1 MKLFPAIDLLDGKAV
16 RLEEGKRDRAT
27 IFHDDPVQLVAQLAH
42 DGADRLHVV
51 DLNGAFGEP
60 RQADLVRAIVAASP
74 IPVEVGGGI
83 RDRAAF
89 EEVLAMG
96 AAFVVL
102 GTAAVKSPALVE
114 ELCRAYPGTVI
125 VAVDARD
132 GIVAV
137 DGWTASSN
145 ISAVD
150 LGLRAASWGAAALLY
165 TDIARDGLRHGPNVA
180 ATSQLAHALSNVTQA
195 SFLEASASGEVR
207 VLEVSGASGVEA
219 NASGVRAH
227 EGVVGDGGS
236 ALGATG
242 ADAGRSAIG
251 AADGRGAIGAA
262 GAGDGRGAVD
272 GRGAIGT
279 AGAADGRGAIEV
291 IASGGVGE
299 LDDIARLRDANIY
312 AVVVGRAI
320 YDKRFTVADA
330 ARVAHAIAHGI
341 PRGPVR

>member
-1 MKLFPAIDLLDGKAV
+1 MKLFPAIDLLDGNAV

-27 IFHDDPVQLVAQLAH
+27 IFHDDPVRLVAQLAH

-51 DLNGAFGEP
+51 DLNGAFGES
-60 RQADLVRAIVAASP
+60 RQAELVRAIVAASP

-114 ELCRAYPGTVI
+114 ELCRAHPHKVI

-132 GIVAV
+132 GIVSI
-137 DGWTASSN
+137 DGWTASGN
-145 ISAVD
+145 VTALELGTRASA
-150 LGLRAASWGAAALLY
+150 WGAAALLY

-180 ATSQLAHALSNVTQA
+180 ATSQLAHAL
-195 SFLEASASGEVR
+195 
-207 VLEVSGASGVEA
+207 
-219 NASGVRAH
+219 
-227 EGVVGDGGS
+227 
-236 ALGATG
+236 
-242 ADAGRSAIG
+242 AGF
-251 AADGRGAIGAA
+251 
-262 GAGDGRGAVD
+262 VD
-272 GRGAIGT
+272 GRSEP
-279 AGAADGRGAIEV
+279 IEV

-299 LDDIARLRDANIY
+299 LDDIARLRDANIA

-320 YDKRFTVADA
+320 YDKRFTVAEA
-330 ARVAHAIAHGI
+330 AHTAHAIAHGI
-341 PRGPVR
+341 PRGPIR